1 MTFSFLTIAIG
12 LLWLLNGTFWG
23 LGLLLLS
30 EIWAARLPEDSLTSF
45 PGLMDSRQR
54 IAVLI
59 PAHNEA
65 AEIAATIQSILP
77 QMKGGDRLIAIAD
90 NCSDRDGSTVTSMI
104 LTQVPRLFGV
114 AFSQGRLD
122 LMVLALDLS
131 IPPLSLFVLLW
142 VGLVLLN
149 LGLFAAG
156 ISSSVSL

>member
-12 LLWLLNGTFWG
+12 LLWLLDGAFWG

-30 EIWAARLPEDSLTSF
+30 EIWAARLPEDSSISS
-45 PGLMDSRQR
+45 GLMDSRQR

-90 NCSDRDGSTVTSMI
+90 NCSDRNQTV
-104 LTQVPRLFGV
+104 P
-114 AFSQGRLD
+114 
-122 LMVLALDLS
+122 S
-131 IPPLSLFVLLW
+131 I
-142 VGLVLLN
+142 
-149 LGLFAAG
+149 
-156 ISSSVSL
+156 

>member
-12 LLWLLNGTFWG
+12 LLWLLNGTSWG

-30 EIWAARLPEDSLTSF
+30 EIWAARLPEDSSIS

-77 QMKGGDRLIAIAD
+77 QMTEGDRLIAIAD
-90 NCSDRDGSTVTSMI
+90 NCSDRTAEVA
-104 LTQVPRLFGV
+104 REAGV
-114 AFSQGRLD
+114 FLLRVFPLVFLCGWGL
-122 LMVLALDLS
+122 
-131 IPPLSLFVLLW
+131 PPLSPFC
-142 VGLVLLN
+142 
-149 LGLFAAG
+149 
-156 ISSSVSL
+156 